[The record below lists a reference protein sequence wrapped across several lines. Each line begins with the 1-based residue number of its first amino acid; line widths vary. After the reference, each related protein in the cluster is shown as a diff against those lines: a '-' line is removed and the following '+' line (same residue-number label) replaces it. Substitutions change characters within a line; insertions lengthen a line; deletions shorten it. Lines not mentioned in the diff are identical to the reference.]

1 MAPTDLKNWLD
12 KHSDPNS
19 IWYAKRLSGNDTLA
33 NGTHQAGPYIPR
45 NFLFSVLPMLDSPQ
59 TLNPDVRFDLYIDS
73 HADHRR
79 VRAIWYNNKFRNGT
93 RNETRLTN
101 FGGSQSAL
109 LDPSNTGALSIFAFS
124 LDNQGMA
131 TECHVWV
138 CRCETEEEL
147 VEERIGPVE
156 PGKWTIW
163 PPHYSLYPNLFG
175 STTPTQ
181 ADCWLAPREIPPEWL
196 TTFPTGMELID
207 KAIGLRPDLSLG
219 PDDRLLSR
227 RDCEFELFLS
237 VEEAVELPAIKD
249 GFNSMDE
256 FIAQAQTILQR
267 RKSRSGR
274 SLELHVHK
282 IFTEEG
288 LRENQ
293 DFAHQQEA
301 EPGRRPDFLFPSADA
316 YKDMAFPEER
326 LRMLAVKTTCKD
338 RWRQILNEADRIKR
352 KHLLTLQEGVSEEQ
366 FREMKDAGVQLVSPT
381 PLIAKFPT
389 SVRPHLETLDHFIAE
404 AQGLNLG
411 TSSAECGP
419 PGAGSGR
426 RDRRGAARGG

>member
-12 KHSDPNS
+12 KHSNPNS

-33 NGTHQAGPYIPR
+33 NRTHQAGPYIPKD
-45 NFLFSVLPMLDSPQ
+45 FLFDVFPKLNSPG
-59 TLNPDVRFDLYIDS
+59 TRNPDVWFDLHIDS
-73 HADHRR
+73 HADRR
-79 VRAIWYNNKFRNGT
+79 CVRAIWYNNKFHNGT

-124 LDNQGMA
+124 LDGQGTA

-138 CRCETEEEL
+138 CRCETEEAL

-163 PPHYSLYPNLFG
+163 PPHYSLYPNLFK
-175 STTPTQ
+175 STTQTQ
-181 ADCWLAPREIPPEWL
+181 ADCWLAPSEIPPEWL
-196 TTFPTGMELID
+196 ETFPSGMELID
-207 KAIGLRPDLSLG
+207 KAVKLRPDLSLP
-219 PDDRLLSR
+219 PDHRLLNR
-227 RDCEFELFLS
+227 RDCEFELFRS
-237 VEEAVELPAIKD
+237 VEEAVELPVIRQ
-249 GFNSMDE
+249 GFDSMDG

-282 IFTEEG
+282 IFIEEG

-293 DFAHQQEA
+293 DFSHQQEA
-301 EPGRRPDFLFPSADA
+301 EPGRRPDFLFPSADT
-316 YKDMAFPEER
+316 YKDGSFPAAR

-338 RWRQILNEADRIKR
+338 RWRQILNEADRIER
-352 KHLLTLQEGVSEEQ
+352 KHLLTLQEGVSEGQ
-366 FREMKDAGVQLVSPT
+366 FREMKDAGVQLVVPT
-381 PLIAKFPT
+381 PLIDKFPT
-389 SVRPHLETLDHFIAE
+389 SVRPHLKTLEDFIADV
-404 AQGLNLG
+404 QSFN
-411 TSSAECGP
+411 SAD
-419 PGAGSGR
+419 S
-426 RDRRGAARGG
+426 

>member
-12 KHSDPNS
+12 EHSNPNS

-33 NGTHQAGPYIPR
+33 NRTHQAGPYIPK

-73 HADHRR
+73 HADHRC
-79 VRAIWYNNKFRNGT
+79 VRAIWYNNKFHNGT

-124 LDNQGMA
+124 LDNQGTA

-163 PPHYSLYPNLFG
+163 SPHYSLYPNLFG
-175 STTPTQ
+175 STTQTQ

-207 KAIGLRPDLSLG
+207 KAVELRPDLSRG

-227 RDCEFELFLS
+227 RDCEFELFRS

-249 GFNSMDE
+249 GFDSMDE

-301 EPGRRPDFLFPSADA
+301 EPGRRPDFLFPSADT

-352 KHLLTLQEGVSEEQ
+352 KHLLTLQEGVSEGQ
-366 FREMKDAGVQLVSPT
+366 FREMKDAGVQLVIPT

-389 SVRPHLETLDHFIAE
+389 SVRPHLETLDRFIADV
-404 AQGLNLG
+404 QGLNLG
-411 TSSAECGP
+411 DSSGECGP
-419 PGAGSGR
+419 PSGSG
-426 RDRRGAARGG
+426 DRRRAARGG